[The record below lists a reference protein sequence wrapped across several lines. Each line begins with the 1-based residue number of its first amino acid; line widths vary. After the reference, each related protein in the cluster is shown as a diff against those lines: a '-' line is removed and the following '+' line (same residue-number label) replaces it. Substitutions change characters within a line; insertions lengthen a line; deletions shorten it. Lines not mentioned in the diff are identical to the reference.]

1 MWLNWKFKSQ
11 ITDQPAAWGR
21 SKDLLKLTELK
32 NHHRLL
38 QNWGLDGPSTFN
50 LLNVVISI
58 LLLTSIYTL
67 LTFQKLS
74 KCQTRDDLHC
84 EAESIQLNSAE
95 AQIEKCE
102 RKPQKWSGKARN
114 WQLLITLWQQKESS
128 SSEEVWRIDEYK
140 MKLLFGLQN
149 LALFHN
155 LALFNGEYVI
165 RLTCW
170 QVQRIF
176 LKFKCKIKN
185 LCSCS
190 LLP

>member
-1 MWLNWKFKSQ
+1 MWLHWKFKSQ
-11 ITDQPAAWGR
+11 ITDHPAAWGR

-50 LLNVVISI
+50 LLNVVISK

-67 LTFQKLS
+67 STFQKLS
-74 KCQTRDDLHC
+74 KCQTRDDLRC
-84 EAESIQLNSAE
+84 EVESIQLNSAE

-102 RKPQKWSGKARN
+102 RKPQKWLGKARN
-114 WQLLITLWQQKESS
+114 GQLLITLWWQKELS

-155 LALFNGEYVI
+155 LALFNGE
-165 RLTCW
+165 
-170 QVQRIF
+170 
-176 LKFKCKIKN
+176 
-185 LCSCS
+185 
-190 LLP
+190 